1 MAINCSIY
9 LLVMAAVAIGKKLT
23 KTGSIFMG
31 RGRAG
36 ASWRGMG
43 SGSRSFKGLGKEQ
56 AYGKVDGQGQC
67 SG

>member
-1 MAINCSIY
+1 MVPIK
-9 LLVMAAVAIGKKLT
+9 AVLAYQKKI
-23 KTGSIFMG
+23 KTGFIFMG
-31 RGRAG
+31 RGRGLGRGSAG

-43 SGSRSFKGLGKEQ
+43 SGSRRFKGLGKEQ